1 MTKTGHSSDAV
12 RNYKRVSDDK
22 LCGLTEV
29 IATKAM
35 KSDVNTVGNVQTA
48 STASTSTSSASV
60 SSTRRC

>member
-22 LCGLTEV
+22 LRGLTDV
-29 IATKAM
+29 IATKA
-35 KSDVNTVGNVQTA
+35 DVNAAGNVHTA
-48 STASTSTSSASV
+48 STASSSTSSASV